1 MSNNKV
7 SGTLIN
13 KKIPKMMVPVPL
25 ITVQAPY
32 PNRAQFQI
40 PIEIQNN
47 LRIILLKNDL
57 KLKSNHLNNLC
68 ILEFV

>member
-1 MSNNKV
+1 
-7 SGTLIN
+7 
-13 KKIPKMMVPVPL
+13 MMVSVPL